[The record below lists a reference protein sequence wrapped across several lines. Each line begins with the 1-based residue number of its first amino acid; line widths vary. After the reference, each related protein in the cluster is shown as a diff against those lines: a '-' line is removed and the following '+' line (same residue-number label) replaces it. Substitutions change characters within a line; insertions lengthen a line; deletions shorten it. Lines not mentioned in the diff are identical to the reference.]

1 MVFAIVVADSGNSSC
16 MAENGLHDG
25 QTSDLEFNGVW
36 RDIDH
41 GAINSLYCFLRIYG
55 WPGDYAQ
62 CLAAT
67 KVDGLPENSHELLQ
81 VANRLGQ
88 ELDARLVTPAHLN
101 KLRLPVIIHIDGDRP
116 EEGSFGVLLQV
127 DDRRVVLMNG
137 PSATIVNMNRETFLR
152 RWSGAVFM
160 PGESQNI
167 EMLAAASGTCVG
179 LLISY
184 FLFRR

>member
-1 MVFAIVVADSGNSSC
+1 MVFGTVVAASGNSSC
-16 MAENGLHDG
+16 MVENGLKDG
-25 QTSDLEFNGVW
+25 QMSDLEFNGVW

-41 GAINSLYCFLRIYG
+41 GAINSLYCLLRIYG
-55 WPGDYAQ
+55 WPGDYGQ

-67 KVDGLPENSHELLQ
+67 NANGLPQNSHELLR
-81 VANRLGQ
+81 VANGLGQ
-88 ELDARLVTPAHLN
+88 ELDARLVTPADLN
-101 KLRLPVIIHIDGDRP
+101 KVRLPVIIHIDGDRL

-137 PSATIVNMNRETFLR
+137 PSATIVSVDRETFLR

-160 PGESQNI
+160 PGEMQNI
-167 EMLAAASGTCVG
+167 EMLAAASGIGVG